1 MSEHDRRGETALFHF
16 GTQPGGVSTVK
27 PVRLRFRT
35 FRNIARGLVTL
46 GSVPRFSLRHKL
58 RYIQVQVII
67 KLTK

>member
-27 PVRLRFRT
+27 PVRLRLRT
-35 FRNIARGLVTL
+35 FRNARGLVTL
-46 GSVPRFSLRHKL
+46 ESVPRFALRHKL
-58 RYIQVQVII
+58 RYIQVQVVI